1 MLSASLSIS
10 AGGGR
15 NKKRLPE
22 TGVLRKEN
30 KMKNNKKKNLDTT
43 KELIIEYLENASE
56 REKRLILAFVI
67 NIVKK

>member
-1 MLSASLSIS
+1 
-10 AGGGR
+10 
-15 NKKRLPE
+15 
-22 TGVLRKEN
+22 
-30 KMKNNKKKNLDTT
+30 MKNNKKKNLDTT